1 METTIVLGFRVL
13 KPSYTGS
20 LSEGQNCIE
29 SVGRFCSYGSTC
41 RTLSEVSIIPV
52 LGRSEYKCY
61 SEGIYG
67 DCVEISWG
75 ST

>member
-1 METTIVLGFRVL
+1 METTIVGFRVL

-29 SVGRFCSYGSTC
+29 SVGRVCSYGRTG
-41 RTLSEVSIIPV
+41 RTLSEVSIIPM
-52 LGRSEYKCY
+52 LGRSEYECY
-61 SEGIYG
+61 SKGIYG
-67 DCVEISWG
+67 DCVEMSWE